1 MVTDLQASTVGA
13 KLKEARRA
21 LGRDIN
27 SIADEICV
35 RVRHLEALEED
46 NHDTLPPQTYAVG
59 FVRSYAAALGL
70 DPDHLSRQFKSEYTA
85 NETVP
90 QLHFPE
96 PIRESRIPSR
106 VVMMTGLFGLLAI
119 YFGWFYTSSGQELAL
134 NAVRPVPERLAGLV
148 DEAVAGTVDD
158 AAVDDATDPA
168 AIPAV
173 PRMKPAGVYAPAASD
188 QDTSE
193 EAPLSEPPAPTTAET
208 SVAEAPTVDGPGA
221 IQQVTVADSE
231 PASPGL
237 VVETA
242 AQIDPQAE
250 PASAGPD
257 TTPDHDVSSPTQVA
271 AEPMV
276 RRASFARRQAAAAEV
291 AGAKVTGAGTDFEPA
306 ARSTRILVRAS
317 SDAWVRITDA
327 QDNEVWNGVLRTGET
342 YVPPALDGLRL
353 MSSNAGGLD
362 ILVDG
367 KLTQSLGKVGGVVR
381 RVVLDPARLKN
392 GTAIAALRR

>member
-1 MVTDLQASTVGA
+1 MVTELQASTVGA

-35 RVRHLEALEED
+35 RVRHLEALEDD
-46 NHDTLPPQTYAVG
+46 NHDNLPPQTYAVG
-59 FVRSYAAALGL
+59 FVRSYANALGL
-70 DPDHLSRQFKSEYTA
+70 DPDHLSRQFKSEYTS

-148 DEAVAGTVDD
+148 DAPADD
-158 AAVDDATDPA
+158 AAT
-168 AIPAV
+168 AV
-173 PRMKPAGVYAPAASD
+173 PTMEPASADAPAAPS
-188 QDTSE
+188 QETSQETSE
-193 EAPLSEPPAPTTAET
+193 DAPLHEPPAPTGQT
-208 SVAEAPTVDGPGA
+208 SVAQAPVVDGQDPVRQATVVDEAP
-221 IQQVTVADSE
+221 
-231 PASPGL
+231 ASSGL
-237 VVETA
+237 VIETA
-242 AQIDPQAE
+242 AQIEPQSDPAAD
-250 PASAGPD
+250 PAADPATDPAGSD
-257 TTPDHDVSSPTQVA
+257 ATPDHDVSSPTQVA

-276 RRASFARRQAAAAEV
+276 RRASYVRRQAAAAEV
-291 AGAKVTGAGTDFEPA
+291 AGAAGADFEPA
-306 ARSTRILVRAS
+306 ARSTRIVVRAS

-327 QDNEVWNGVLRTGET
+327 QDNEIWNGVLRTGET

-367 KLTQSLGKVGGVVR
+367 KATQSLGKVGGVVR
-381 RVVLDPARLKN
+381 RVALDPARLKN

>member
-46 NHDTLPPQTYAVG
+46 NHDNLPPQTYAVG
-59 FVRSYAAALGL
+59 FVRSYATALGL

-148 DEAVAGTVDD
+148 DETVDG
-158 AAVDDATDPA
+158 AAEDATDPA

-173 PRMKPAGVYAPAASD
+173 PRMKPAGAYAPAASD

-193 EAPLSEPPAPTTAET
+193 EAPVPEPPAPTTAET
-208 SVAEAPTVDGPGA
+208 SVAEAPTVDGPDA
-221 IQQVTVADSE
+221 IQQVTVADSV
-231 PASPGL
+231 PANPGL

-242 AQIDPQAE
+242 AQIEPQAD
-250 PASAGPD
+250 PASANSN

-276 RRASFARRQAAAAEV
+276 RRASFVQRQAAATEV
-291 AGAKVTGAGTDFEPA
+291 AGAGTDFEPA

-367 KLTQSLGKVGGVVR
+367 KMTQSLGKVGGVVR

-392 GTAIAALRR
+392 GTAIAALGR

>member
-59 FVRSYAAALGL
+59 FVRSYATALGL
-70 DPDHLSRQFKSEYTA
+70 DPDRLSRQFKSEYTA

-148 DEAVAGTVDD
+148 DETVDETVD
-158 AAVDDATDPA
+158 GAAEDATDPA

-208 SVAEAPTVDGPGA
+208 SVAEAPIVDGPDA

-231 PASPGL
+231 PARPGL

-242 AQIDPQAE
+242 AQIEPQTDPG
-250 PASAGPD
+250 SVGSD

-276 RRASFARRQAAAAEV
+276 RRASFVQRQAATTEV
-291 AGAKVTGAGTDFEPA
+291 AGAGTDFEPA

-367 KLTQSLGKVGGVVR
+367 KVTQSLGKVGGVVR

-392 GTAIAALRR
+392 GTAIAALGR

>member
-46 NHDTLPPQTYAVG
+46 NHDNLPPQTYAVG

-148 DEAVAGTVDD
+148 DETVEE
-158 AAVDDATDPA
+158 ATDPA

-193 EAPLSEPPAPTTAET
+193 EAPLSEPPASTTAET

-242 AQIDPQAE
+242 AQIEPQTDPV
-250 PASAGPD
+250 SAGSD

-276 RRASFARRQAAAAEV
+276 RRASFVQRQAAAAEV
-291 AGAKVTGAGTDFEPA
+291 AGAGTDFEPA

-367 KLTQSLGKVGGVVR
+367 KMTQSLGKVGGVVR

>member
-46 NHDTLPPQTYAVG
+46 NHDNLPPQTYAVG
-59 FVRSYAAALGL
+59 FVRSYATALGL

-148 DEAVAGTVDD
+148 DETLE
-158 AAVDDATDPA
+158 DATDPA

-208 SVAEAPTVDGPGA
+208 SIAEAPTVDGPDA
-221 IQQVTVADSE
+221 IQQVTVADSV

-242 AQIDPQAE
+242 AQIEPQTDPV
-250 PASAGPD
+250 SAGSD

-276 RRASFARRQAAAAEV
+276 RRASFVQRQAAATEV
-291 AGAKVTGAGTDFEPA
+291 AGAGTDFEPA